1 MTKPEIKG
9 GLKILTGKLKQKL
22 FASEVVP
29 AVLADFGL
37 TFALASFHKSPFE
50 ISRKEYGQTAKNGIR
65 KR

>member
-1 MTKPEIKG
+1 MTKLEIKS
-9 GLKILTGKLKQKL
+9 GLKILKVKLKQKR

-37 TFALASFHKSPFE
+37 IFALASFHKSPFGR
-50 ISRKEYGQTAKNGIR
+50 SRKEYDQIAKNGIR